1 MIGQCL
7 IFILGLML
15 LYWGSVILIKGAVA
29 SAILF
34 AVRPIIIAIILVG
47 FATSVPEFFVSL
59 TAIIK
64 KSSTISLGNIIG
76 SNIINISLVLGISA
90 IIRPININKKIIKFE
105 LPYMFFSAL
114 IFWFLCMDGMLGKGD
129 GIILVLILF
138 VFLFHGI
145 KNAKIAQNSNK
156 KKKKNDNA
164 DKKKNLK
171 KISKNI
177 LMIILGF
184 IGLGK
189 GADMVVKSA
198 ILISQTLG
206 LSEAFIAISIVAF
219 GTSLPELT
227 TSIVAASKGES
238 DISVGTILGSNIF
251 NICMV
256 MGAISII
263 SPMTIDKNLLIF
275 EFPCMVIASIMF
287 LGVAFFKK
295 KNKSKTR
302 SFFYFIF
309 CFLYNSIIL

>member
-1 MIGQCL
+1 LIGQCL

-145 KNAKIAQNSNK
+145 KNAKIAQNSK
-156 KKKKNDNA
+156 KKKK
-164 DKKKNLK
+164 K
-171 KISKNI
+171 
-177 LMIILGF
+177 MI
-184 IGLGK
+184 
-189 GADMVVKSA
+189 M
-198 ILISQTLG
+198 LI
-206 LSEAFIAISIVAF
+206 
-219 GTSLPELT
+219 
-227 TSIVAASKGES
+227 KR
-238 DISVGTILGSNIF
+238 
-251 NICMV
+251 
-256 MGAISII
+256 
-263 SPMTIDKNLLIF
+263 
-275 EFPCMVIASIMF
+275 
-287 LGVAFFKK
+287 
-295 KNKSKTR
+295 KT
-302 SFFYFIF
+302 
-309 CFLYNSIIL
+309 

>member
-1 MIGQCL
+1 
-7 IFILGLML
+7 ML

-34 AVRPIIIAIILVG
+34 AVRPIIIALILVG

-76 SNIINISLVLGISA
+76 SNVINISLVLGISA
-90 IIRPININKKIIKFE
+90 IIRPININKEIIKFE

-138 VFLFHGI
+138 IFLFHGI
-145 KNAKIAQNSNK
+145 KNAKIAQNSNQINN
-156 KKKKNDNA
+156 KKNNNA
-164 DKKKNLK
+164 DKKKNL
-171 KISKNI
+171 KNI

-189 GADMVVKSA
+189 GATMVVKSA
-198 ILISQTLG
+198 MSIAQTLG

-251 NICMV
+251 NICTV
-256 MGAISII
+256 MGIISII
-263 SPMTIDKNLLIF
+263 NPMTIDKNLLIF
-275 EFPCMVIASIMF
+275 EFPCMMIASIMF
-287 LGVAFFKK
+287 LGIAFL
-295 KNKSKTR
+295 KNKINQKHGV
-302 SFFYFIF
+302 FFILFFVFYITALYFR
-309 CFLYNSIIL
+309 